1 VNGDASVFCTFNI
14 EPNVFAP
21 LKEQVQA
28 SLQSSGLS
36 SATMTSSSGIAPAVD
51 ASAPAAYV
59 LKSQE
64 LAAALMSS
72 LVSGGLGALNVVGWE
87 TNER

>member
-1 VNGDASVFCTFNI
+1 VSGDDSVFCTFNI

-28 SLQSSGLS
+28 ALQSSGLS
-36 SATMTSSSGIAPAVD
+36 ATMASSETAHVVD
-51 ASAPAAYV
+51 ASAAAAYV
-59 LKSQE
+59 HKSQE
-64 LAAALMSS
+64 LTAALMST